1 MNLDTTAFLEAY
13 ADDADLLALIMICAG
28 AAGAALMALM
38 LIFWRSK
45 TELEHRYAFL
55 GDLREDLRRSFAAAN
70 RVLRKPDLPKP
81 LRRMILFLVSG
92 YADEARGKAFA
103 DFMLDHVAAGARDA
117 DKPSEDGISAAME
130 DLWRRDP
137 DLAKEVHGIL
147 ASLSFGLM
155 MLNNIERFRVRRL
168 EAETA
173 RAPDTLIQRLA
184 GIIKRDLE
192 DGPRPDGGGLR
203 PI

>member
-1 MNLDTTAFLEAY
+1 MM
-13 ADDADLLALIMICAG
+13 ADIDPTILNIVTVVAALAG
-28 AAGAALMALM
+28 ATMMG
-38 LIFWRSK
+38 FWRSK
-45 TELEHRYAFL
+45 AELEHRYEFL
-55 GDLREDLRRSFAAAN
+55 RHLRQDLRQAFSAAK
-70 RVLRKPDLPKP
+70 RVLQENDLPP
-81 LRRMILFLVSG
+81 QVRRMILFLVSG

-184 GIIKRDLE
+184 SIIKRDLE

>member
-1 MNLDTTAFLEAY
+1 M
-13 ADDADLLALIMICAG
+13 
-28 AAGAALMALM
+28 
-38 LIFWRSK
+38 
-45 TELEHRYAFL
+45 
-55 GDLREDLRRSFAAAN
+55 RR
-70 RVLRKPDLPKP
+70 
-81 LRRMILFLVSG
+81 G
-92 YADEARGKAFA
+92 TWGKAFA

-192 DGPRPDGGGLR
+192 DGPRPDGGRLCARSDAAMQKTGESAHAPRLFSR
-203 PI
+203 AITASSG

>member
-1 MNLDTTAFLEAY
+1 MNLDTKAFLEVY
-13 ADDADLLALIMICAG
+13 ADHSDLLTLVIICAG

-45 TELEHRYAFL
+45 TELELRYAFL
-55 GDLREDLRRSFAAAN
+55 GDLRKDLMRSFAAVN
-70 RVLRKPDLPKP
+70 RVLRKPDLPP
-81 LRRMILFLVSG
+81 QVRRMILFLVSG
-92 YADEARGKAFA
+92 YADEARGKTFA
-103 DFMLDHVAAGARDA
+103 DFMLEHVATGGGDA
-117 DKPSEDGISAAME
+117 EKPSEDAISAAME

-192 DGPRPDGGGLR
+192 NGPRPDGGGLR

>member
-1 MNLDTTAFLEAY
+1 MM
-13 ADDADLLALIMICAG
+13 ADIDPTILSIVTVVAALAG
-28 AAGAALMALM
+28 ASMAW
-38 LIFWRSK
+38 FWRSK
-45 TELEHRYAFL
+45 AELEHRYEFLLHLRQDLCQAF
-55 GDLREDLRRSFAAAN
+55 SAAK
-70 RVLRKPDLPKP
+70 RVLQENDLPP
-81 LRRMILFLVSG
+81 QVRRMILFLVSG
-92 YADEARGKAFA
+92 YADEARGKTFA
-103 DFMLDHVAAGARDA
+103 DFMLEHVATGGGDA
-117 DKPSEDGISAAME
+117 EKPSEDAISAAME

-192 DGPRPDGGGLR
+192 NGPRPDGGGLR